1 MIRTRGALL
10 LVTAVVAGAAIT
22 GCSSSD
28 DASGAGS
35 PTPTPSASMVG
46 GMTECTKAAIQPTL
60 ESGLAKDVELMSWD
74 GLSCADGWAVVGA
87 TIGDGEHGAPTPFIF
102 EAEGQFWI
110 PKQQQDVCG
119 TVDNASNPPAYP
131 ADALIPEALFTEGCL
146 AG

>member
-10 LVTAVVAGAAIT
+10 LAAVVVAGAALT

-28 DASGAGS
+28 DSSTASSA
-35 PTPTPSASMVG
+35 TPTPSASMVG
-46 GMTECTKAAIQPTL
+46 GMTECTEAAIKPTL
-60 ESGLAKDVELMSWD
+60 EAGLAKDVELMSWD
-74 GLSCADGWAVVGA
+74 ALSCADGWAVVGA
-87 TIGDGEHGAPTPFIF
+87 TVGDGEHGAPSPFIF

-119 TVDNASNPPAYP
+119 TVNFDVNPAPYP

-146 AG
+146 VG